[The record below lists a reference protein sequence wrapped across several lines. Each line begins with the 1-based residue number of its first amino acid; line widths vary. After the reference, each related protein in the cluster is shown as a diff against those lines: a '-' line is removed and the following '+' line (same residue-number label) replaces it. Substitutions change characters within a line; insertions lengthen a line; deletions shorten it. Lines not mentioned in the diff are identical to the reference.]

1 MLTFFSCKE
10 DGTNGD
16 SNSGNSENTDGTD
29 NKKPEMNVI
38 CIWNAVS
45 LKKEAN
51 EKGKYITTMYLGEV
65 GKTYGETI
73 TDSSTSKPKDY
84 IKIKLADGTEGWIQ
98 KNLVAVDSK
107 SYAVKTRTK
116 LYQRPDIL
124 SSTKKE
130 FDFMQF
136 VIVTETQEDWM
147 KVKGKKIEDTWFTEG
162 WVKVDNLTDN
172 EIDITVA
179 ALVERALGET
189 DATKKLNALTEILDN
204 PDFESSIFINRV
216 REMSF
221 DVTGEHDYEDSGD

>member
-10 DGTNGD
+10 DGTSGD
-16 SNSGNSENTDGTD
+16 SNTGNSENTDGTD

-73 TDSSTSKPKDY
+73 TDSSTSKPKEY

-107 SYAVKTRTK
+107 SYAVKSRTK

-130 FDFMQF
+130 LDFMQF
-136 VIVTETQEDWM
+136 VIVTETQEEWL

-162 WVKVDNLTDN
+162 WVKLENVTEN
-172 EIDITVA
+172 EIDVTVA
-179 ALVERALGET
+179 ALAERAAGET
-189 DATKKLNALTEILDN
+189 DVTKKLNALNEILGN
-204 PDFESSIFINRV
+204 PDLESSIFIERV
-216 REMSF
+216 REMVSEI
-221 DVTGEHDYEDSGD
+221 TGEGDYEEYGD